1 MSEEKR
7 SEAVEGDKSSTA
19 EPQDRSA
26 QRGNSSSRARNQ
38 TVMLS
43 PELTGQ
49 VRSMLNKGEGQQ
61 NPDPLSELLPPLG
74 WDRPQQPSVVPSSGS
89 SSASHPSARHSSG
102 GDYGSNLSHESD
114 LSAGSKKPTGKLRS
128 GSNPTPEST
137 AGSSSSHPSFTLNPN
152 VARSTPSHAGQTM
165 VANVHRAPERSPKS
179 RIVGFFISFDK
190 IENGEVFEIRVGRWL
205 LTSRT
210 TDHGDNILIDD
221 ESVSPLHAIVRAT
234 SEGKVQVLDQLSEF
248 GTGVTRVGS
257 SQEDEVA
264 GAMVNLSHGDR
275 VRFGKRHF
283 VVCIVPKVEKDSA
296 ADTASTTN

>member
-1 MSEEKR
+1 
-7 SEAVEGDKSSTA
+7 
-19 EPQDRSA
+19 
-26 QRGNSSSRARNQ
+26 
-38 TVMLS
+38 
-43 PELTGQ
+43 
-49 VRSMLNKGEGQQ
+49 
-61 NPDPLSELLPPLG
+61 
-74 WDRPQQPSVVPSSGS
+74 
-89 SSASHPSARHSSG
+89 
-102 GDYGSNLSHESD
+102 
-114 LSAGSKKPTGKLRS
+114 
-128 GSNPTPEST
+128 
-137 AGSSSSHPSFTLNPN
+137 
-152 VARSTPSHAGQTM
+152 M

-190 IENGEVFEIRVGRWL
+190 LENGEVFEIRVGRWL

-234 SEGKVQVLDQLSEF
+234 SEGKLQVLDQLSEF

-257 SQEDEVA
+257 SNEDEVA
-264 GAMVNLSHGDR
+264 GAMVNLSHGDK